1 MKRTFVISYQ
11 APPMV
16 GGISGV
22 LGTLFK
28 YFSKGRYCFLTSSLK
43 TAKYGLGSD
52 IRLDCKYF
60 HADLPSFLKSRR
72 NRWYLSSFYELL
84 LILITILKGT
94 WVAYSQK
101 IDNILATTDSG
112 FEIAGFFIHKLTGRP
127 FFLYI
132 FDIYEESQSKR
143 LQKLL
148 AKIFEKRLLYSAVQ
162 IFVMS
167 KSLQKHFFQKWG
179 VRSEIIPHPVDIK
192 NYSYSQHIKNNDEFR
207 IVYTGMIYDA
217 HLDSILNL
225 VKVVNSLDHRIKFL
239 VYTPR
244 PHRVLSEMGISGP
257 NVQICGFVRKSEV
270 ANIQKSADILFLPLA
285 FNSCFP
291 GLIRTAS
298 PSKMP
303 EYLAA
308 GRPILVHSPKDSY
321 LVDYA
326 RRKGFALIVDNP
338 DPEELR
344 GAVIRLIYD
353 SELRKK
359 IVENARKTALEHDAK
374 KVAAKLQRYLNK
386 Y

>member
-1 MKRTFVISYQ
+1 MKRTFVISYE

-16 GGISGV
+16 GSVAGV
-22 LGTLFK
+22 LGALFK
-28 YFSKGRYCFLTSSLK
+28 YFPKGSYCFLTSSLK

-60 HADLPSFLKSRR
+60 LADLPSFLKSRR

-285 FNSCFP
+285 FNSPYP

-298 PSKMP
+298 PSKLP
-303 EYLAA
+303 EYLAS
-308 GRPILVHSPKDSY
+308 GVPILVHAPRESY
-321 LVDYA
+321 IAQYFKKNKCGLV
-326 RRKGFALIVDNP
+326 VDKN
-338 DPEELR
+338 DLGELKN
-344 GAVIRLIYD
+344 AIDRLIYNVD
-353 SELRKK
+353 LRNYFIQNAKK
-359 IVENARKTALEHDAK
+359 ALEHHDAK
-374 KVAAKLQRYLNK
+374 KVSKILQNYL
-386 Y
+386 